1 MNDGN
6 KMNREYIYILI
17 CYNMFNDLPLVM
29 NNLLSV
35 GTFVDYVYIFII
47 LFVLSLYFSHT
58 TTGLI
63 VLTLPTDIIKKN
75 GPVYERYPKND
86 DTRGLEWRESKQ
98 LKGRE
103 VTLFMVQTHTLKI
116 RKSQKHGSW
125 SKRLPIRPIVRLAT
139 NKPVEGHIF

>member
-1 MNDGN
+1 
-6 KMNREYIYILI
+6 MNREYIYILI

-75 GPVYERYPKND
+75 GPVYECYPKND

-116 RKSQKHGSW
+116 RNSQKHGSW
-125 SKRLPIRPIVRLAT
+125 SKRLPIRPIV
-139 NKPVEGHIF
+139 